1 MELFERSKAEQYMEQ
16 YVALARQVA
25 ADGCVLLKNERDT
38 LPFRKGD
45 QIAVF
50 GRAAFHYYK
59 SGLGSGGLV
68 NARYVIGILDALKK
82 DKSVIIN
89 FISNF

>member
-50 GRAAFHYYK
+50 GRAAFHY
-59 SGLGSGGLV
+59 
-68 NARYVIGILDALKK
+68 
-82 DKSVIIN
+82 
-89 FISNF
+89 